1 MVCYARHCYLI
12 HCIDKLRNQIITFNN
27 ILKIKSLQDLEVFVR
42 TADCSSLSA
51 AARLLGISPA
61 VASVSLKRLE
71 SDLNLALFV
80 RTTRSMRL
88 TLEGEIL
95 LSRCRPLL
103 EGFREAEEELRA
115 GHALVTGNLQISM
128 PSDLGRN
135 VILPW
140 LDEFQT
146 QYPGVHLRAQ
156 VSDRL
161 ADIYRQ
167 PVDIAIR
174 YGTPPSSGLVALPLV
189 QENRRVLC
197 AAPAYLRQFGTPAS
211 PHELADHNCLCFM
224 RNDTVYDSWRFWKD
238 DEESVVNVRGNRL
251 SDDSDAVRR
260 WAVAGYGIVYRS
272 RIDVVG
278 DIAAGRLQLLCPDW
292 MGESVPLHLV
302 CADRRQLSPTVRL
315 LREFLEIRFNGLAG
329 TVKLHI

>member
-1 MVCYARHCYLI
+1 
-12 HCIDKLRNQIITFNN
+12 
-27 ILKIKSLQDLEVFVR
+27 LKIKSLQDLEVFVR
-42 TADCSSLSA
+42 TADCGSLSA

-61 VASVSLKRLE
+61 VASVALKRLE
-71 SDLNLALFV
+71 SDLDLILFV

-88 TLEGEIL
+88 TPEGETL
-95 LSRCRPLL
+95 LARCRPLL
-103 EGFREAEEELRA
+103 EGFREAEEELGA
-115 GHALVTGNLQISM
+115 GHALIGSLQISM

-135 VILPW
+135 LILPW

-146 QYPGVHLRAQ
+146 RYPRVHLRIQ

-197 AAPAYLRQFGTPAS
+197 AAPAYLRQYGTPAS
-211 PHELADHNCLCFM
+211 PHELTAHNCLCFM
-224 RNDTVYDSWRFWKD
+224 LNDTVYDSWRFWKGD
-238 DEESVVNVRGNRL
+238 KESLVNVRGNRL

-260 WAVAGYGIVYRS
+260 WAVAGYGVVYRS

-278 DIAAGRLQLLCPDW
+278 DLVAGRLQLLCPDW
-292 MGESVPLHLV
+292 LGESVPLHLV

-315 LREFLEIRFNGLAG
+315 LREFLEIRFNGLVGTAG
-329 TVKLHI
+329 RT

>member
-1 MVCYARHCYLI
+1 M
-12 HCIDKLRNQIITFNN
+12 
-27 ILKIKSLQDLEVFVR
+27 R
-42 TADCSSLSA
+42 TADCGSLSA

-61 VASVSLKRLE
+61 VASVALKRLE
-71 SDLNLALFV
+71 SDLDRILFV

-88 TLEGEIL
+88 TPEGETL
-95 LSRCRPLL
+95 LARCRPLL
-103 EGFREAEEELRA
+103 EGFREAEEELGA
-115 GHALVTGNLQISM
+115 GHALIGSLQISM

-135 VILPW
+135 LILPW

-146 QYPGVHLRAQ
+146 RYPGVHLRIQ

-197 AAPAYLRQFGTPAS
+197 AAPAYLRQYGTPAS
-211 PHELADHNCLCFM
+211 PHELTAHNCLCFM
-224 RNDTVYDSWRFWKD
+224 LNDTVYDSWRFWKGD
-238 DEESVVNVRGNRL
+238 KESLVNVRGNRL

-260 WAVAGYGIVYRS
+260 WAVAGYGVVYRS

-278 DIAAGRLQLLCPDW
+278 DLVAGRLQLLCPDW
-292 MGESVPLHLV
+292 LGESVPLHLV

-315 LREFLEIRFNGLAG
+315 LREFLEIRFNGLVGTAG
-329 TVKLHI
+329 RT

>member
-1 MVCYARHCYLI
+1 M
-12 HCIDKLRNQIITFNN
+12 
-27 ILKIKSLQDLEVFVR
+27 KIKSLQDLEVFVR
-42 TADCSSLSA
+42 TADCGSLSA

-61 VASVSLKRLE
+61 VASVALKRLE
-71 SDLNLALFV
+71 SDLDLILFV

-88 TLEGEIL
+88 TPEGETL
-95 LSRCRPLL
+95 LARCRPLL
-103 EGFREAEEELRA
+103 EGFREAEEELGA
-115 GHALVTGNLQISM
+115 GHALIGSLQISM

-135 VILPW
+135 LILPW

-146 QYPGVHLRAQ
+146 RYPRVHLRIQ

-197 AAPAYLRQFGTPAS
+197 AAPAYLRQYGTPAS
-211 PHELADHNCLCFM
+211 PHELTAHNCLCFM
-224 RNDTVYDSWRFWKD
+224 LNDTVYDSWRFWKGD
-238 DEESVVNVRGNRL
+238 KESLVNVRGNRL

-260 WAVAGYGIVYRS
+260 WAVAGYGVVYRS

-278 DIAAGRLQLLCPDW
+278 DLVAGRLQLLCPDW
-292 MGESVPLHLV
+292 LGESVPLHLV

-315 LREFLEIRFNGLAG
+315 LREFLEIRFNGLVGTAG
-329 TVKLHI
+329 RT

>member
-1 MVCYARHCYLI
+1 M
-12 HCIDKLRNQIITFNN
+12 
-27 ILKIKSLQDLEVFVR
+27 R
-42 TADCSSLSA
+42 TADCGSLSA

-61 VASVSLKRLE
+61 VASVALKRLE
-71 SDLNLALFV
+71 SDLDLVLFV

-88 TLEGEIL
+88 TPEGETL
-95 LSRCRPLL
+95 LARCRPLL
-103 EGFREAEEELRA
+103 EGFREAEEELGA
-115 GHALVTGNLQISM
+115 GHALIGSLQISM

-135 VILPW
+135 LILPW

-146 QYPGVHLRAQ
+146 RYPGVHLRIQ

-197 AAPAYLRQFGTPAS
+197 AAPAYLRQYGTPAS
-211 PHELADHNCLCFM
+211 PHELTAHNCLCFM
-224 RNDTVYDSWRFWKD
+224 LNDTVYDSWRFWKGD
-238 DEESVVNVRGNRL
+238 KESLVNVRGNRL

-260 WAVAGYGIVYRS
+260 WAVAGYGVVYRS

-278 DIAAGRLQLLCPDW
+278 DLAAGRLQLLCPDW
-292 MGESVPLHLV
+292 LGESVPLHLV

-315 LREFLEIRFNGLAG
+315 LREFLEIRFNGLVGTAG
-329 TVKLHI
+329 RT